1 MGMQEASLI
10 WSLIV
15 LVWGVAV
22 LVLLG
27 RCSYYLKHTLNAIKA
42 IPKAESR

>member
-1 MGMQEASLI
+1 MGIQNTTAI

-15 LVWGVAV
+15 VIWGVAV

-27 RCSYYLKHTLNAIKA
+27 RCSYYLNQLLKA
-42 IPKAESR
+42 YKERKAP

>member
-1 MGMQEASLI
+1 MTAI
-10 WSLIV
+10 WSVLV

-27 RCSYYLKHTLNAIKA
+27 RCSYYLKQLLK
-42 IPKAESR
+42 KESDRKEP